1 MPRPIKWAL
10 DLHLLRERAA
20 SSRTETWS
28 RQDLEHLFSVG
39 RATAQTLMKAIGNI
53 QPIGATHFID
63 RPSLLDF
70 LDAMI
75 AAPSV
80 EEGLRDR
87 FAEAEPVPARGK
99 RMKVSLPQDLRHAML
114 PDLPS
119 NIALSTGLLEIRS
132 HTAVGMLE
140 SLVALAMVMQN
151 DLDRFEALIEPAH
164 APAIETTICG
174 NGSKV
179 CANAERAWIETGTAP
194 SKEQRSPRVADSF
207 P

>member
-1 MPRPIKWAL
+1 MPRPVKRAL
-10 DLHLLRERAA
+10 DLHLLRERATRT
-20 SSRTETWS
+20 RTETWS

-63 RPSLLDF
+63 RPSLLEF
-70 LDAMI
+70 FDAMI

-87 FAEAEPVPARGK
+87 LAEAEPAPARK

-119 NIALSTGLLEIRS
+119 NIALSAGLLEIRS
-132 HTAVGMLE
+132 QTAVGMLE
-140 SLVALAMVMQN
+140 SLIALATIMQN
-151 DLDRFEALIEPAH
+151 DLDRFQALIEPTRTSPVEDADL
-164 APAIETTICG
+164 
-174 NGSKV
+174 
-179 CANAERAWIETGTAP
+179 RRWIERMR
-194 SKEQRSPRVADSF
+194 ER
-207 P
+207 

>member
-1 MPRPIKWAL
+1 MPRPVKWAL

-63 RPSLLDF
+63 RPSLLEF

-87 FAEAEPVPARGK
+87 LVEAEPVPARK

-119 NIALSTGLLEIRS
+119 NIALSAGKLEIRAD
-132 HTAVGMLE
+132 TTVGMLE
-140 SLVALAMVMQN
+140 SLVALATVMQN
-151 DLDRFEALIEPAH
+151 DLDRFEALIEPKRTS
-164 APAIETTICG
+164 PVEDDG
-174 NGSKV
+174 L
-179 CANAERAWIETGTAP
+179 RRWIERMR
-194 SKEQRSPRVADSF
+194 ER
-207 P
+207 